1 MGRVGSTKCSLSHI
15 IQIYFS
21 LEDCRTVY
29 QKDFPPLPIS
39 TSVFFMS
46 EASGE
51 DEEQMQYHLYSSCSS
66 SEVKVEIQALTQWSG
81 GKRLSEQVKV
91 HYLYNILR
99 P

>member
-1 MGRVGSTKCSLSHI
+1 
-15 IQIYFS
+15 
-21 LEDCRTVY
+21 
-29 QKDFPPLPIS
+29 
-39 TSVFFMS
+39 MS

>member
-1 MGRVGSTKCSLSHI
+1 MIYCMYKIFASLFSSQPAFFHVRVVK
-15 IQIYFS
+15 
-21 LEDCRTVY
+21 EN
-29 QKDFPPLPIS
+29 
-39 TSVFFMS
+39 
-46 EASGE
+46 
-51 DEEQMQYHLYSSCSS
+51 EEQMQYHLNSSCSS